1 MPTVAA
7 RARSHVSLV
16 NRRNRA
22 NRVASAK
29 SVPHVSS
36 RPRASVVSATIAS
49 VSRILRK
56 VESRL
61 SSADRSKTATIA
73 VSARAI
79 SDRTTALVA
88 TEATLTQMA
97 TQSAANKGK
106 GLFHS
111 GLHRLWKVLVVG
123 MMMACT
129 VACQSPEKEQSIFC
143 DLPDEGWHSK
153 APLRFEPN
161 YKDSAAT
168 YDIAVA
174 VRHTWQ
180 YRYTQLPLLV
190 DLITYNG
197 QVSHYAVTLR
207 LADEPYSVELSN
219 IDEHGN
225 WCGSGFG
232 PLYQLSTT
240 VATGVS
246 PQQASKIVVWPR
258 MEGVDYIE
266 CVNNVGIVVRP
277 HIAG

>member
-1 MPTVAA
+1 
-7 RARSHVSLV
+7 
-16 NRRNRA
+16 
-22 NRVASAK
+22 
-29 SVPHVSS
+29 
-36 RPRASVVSATIAS
+36 
-49 VSRILRK
+49 
-56 VESRL
+56 
-61 SSADRSKTATIA
+61 
-73 VSARAI
+73 
-79 SDRTTALVA
+79 
-88 TEATLTQMA
+88 MA
-97 TQSAANKGK
+97 TQSAANKGE

-207 LADEPYSVELSN
+207 LADE
-219 IDEHGN
+219 HGN

-277 HIAG
+277 HIAGKPAANASHEK

>member
-1 MPTVAA
+1 
-7 RARSHVSLV
+7 
-16 NRRNRA
+16 
-22 NRVASAK
+22 
-29 SVPHVSS
+29 
-36 RPRASVVSATIAS
+36 
-49 VSRILRK
+49 
-56 VESRL
+56 
-61 SSADRSKTATIA
+61 
-73 VSARAI
+73 
-79 SDRTTALVA
+79 
-88 TEATLTQMA
+88 
-97 TQSAANKGK
+97 
-106 GLFHS
+106 
-111 GLHRLWKVLVVG
+111 

-190 DLITYNG
+190 DLITSNG

-207 LADEPYSVELSN
+207 LA
-219 IDEHGN
+219 DEHGN

-240 VATGVS
+240 WR
-246 PQQASKIVVWPR
+246 QACRRSRRAKLWCTR

-266 CVNNVGIVVRP
+266 CVNNVGIVVHT